1 MSRLKKGLLVR
12 DIDGEV
18 VVLDPERD
26 QVHQFNAS
34 ASLIWRL
41 YESGKE
47 VEEIAKGLETEF
59 GLGHDRAREDSQVAL
74 VEFRRLGLIA

>member
-1 MSRLKKGLLVR
+1 VSRLKKGLLIR

-41 YESGKE
+41 YKGGKDLD
-47 VEEIAKGLETEF
+47 EIAKGLATEF
-59 GLGHDRAREDSQVAL
+59 DLDQSQAQEDSQAAL
-74 VEFRRLGLIA
+74 AEFRRLGLIS